1 MKSFK
6 KLLIVIIMGIMLFG
20 CDEVTDVDK
29 IDDVLADQLAR
40 EAFDLLNDKLLDL
53 EEPVGTPQQGEDLFP
68 EADYNKIK
76 AGFEAALTEA
86 PDNALANFGM
96 AILEL
101 ASINYDE
108 DLWTLI
114 DDFDSEFSEGRLFNN
129 QFSFLVNTPLMYVKY
144 LQNSM
149 RAGDISFARIQNY
162 IDNNVMPKIENSL
175 NSLEVAVSLPDSVV
189 IKINTGEEVLEL
201 DKGELYAFRAG
212 IFAVSAAMRMITLYD
227 LDLFDENKTY
237 DWLDEIS
244 FNGDYNEIESYTYE
258 PVGQILTLEY
268 QDNSVENDS
277 LLFHILKYNIAD
289 RPGFGTFRSGNL
301 PNEIKS
307 DLEAILYDLQN
318 VVDYV
323 SSETDDQS
331 DDIIKFDDITQLN
344 NDINNIQDAPNFAS
358 DWQTVDDIISWVE
371 TLLDGPVTF
380 NEDLHGDGIQV
391 ELTIDFSRM
400 FNPGLQNMKDYLP
413 LHNWLPE
420 EDWVNEDYWE
430 DEQYW
435 GGGTYSFYFQEQL
448 IHVDSV
454 MTVESHYYDSWVEP
468 LELVDETGTA
478 IDVENEMPYFP
489 DYTLNG
495 IFPGMDRDKW
505 FDLLGIDK

>member
-1 MKSFK
+1 
-6 KLLIVIIMGIMLFG
+6 
-20 CDEVTDVDK
+20 
-29 IDDVLADQLAR
+29 
-40 EAFDLLNDKLLDL
+40 
-53 EEPVGTPQQGEDLFP
+53 
-68 EADYNKIK
+68 
-76 AGFEAALTEA
+76 
-86 PDNALANFGM
+86 
-96 AILEL
+96 
-101 ASINYDE
+101 
-108 DLWTLI
+108 
-114 DDFDSEFSEGRLFNN
+114 
-129 QFSFLVNTPLMYVKY
+129 
-144 LQNSM
+144 
-149 RAGDISFARIQNY
+149 
-162 IDNNVMPKIENSL
+162 
-175 NSLEVAVSLPDSVV
+175 
-189 IKINTGEEVLEL
+189 
-201 DKGELYAFRAG
+201 
-212 IFAVSAAMRMITLYD
+212 
-227 LDLFDENKTY
+227 
-237 DWLDEIS
+237 
-244 FNGDYNEIESYTYE
+244 
-258 PVGQILTLEY
+258 
-268 QDNSVENDS
+268 NDS

-331 DDIIKFDDITQLN
+331 DDIIKFDYITQWN